1 MNRAEMMRKAREE
14 AKNDVKYELT
24 REQIKTIKE
33 QAVKSVEDTLMKNTV
48 QRGVDISRALMVAV
62 VMNVLGHEYWEK
74 SAKKRLPK
82 LMIECESLYESIEA
96 GVISINELIQDTM
109 EISGI
114 SNEYFERLQEDKELW
129 NKLNM
134 VAE

>member
-1 MNRAEMMRKAREE
+1 MNRAEMRRKAREE

-33 QAVKSVEDTLMKNTV
+33 EAIKSLEDKLIKDTV
-48 QRGVDISRALMVAV
+48 QRGVDISRALMLAV
-62 VMNVLGHEYWEK
+62 TMNVLGHCYWEK
-74 SAKKRLPK
+74 TAKKKLPK
-82 LMIECESLYESIEA
+82 LMAECESLYESIEA

-114 SNEYFERLQEDKELW
+114 SNEYFDRLKEDKVLW
-129 NKLNM
+129 QKLNKG
-134 VAE
+134 A